1 MKLHYREMGEGS
13 PLLILHGLFGYSDN
27 WQTLGK
33 KFAQDHQVF
42 LIDQRNHGR
51 SPHSEEFN
59 YGLMAQDLLELIEE
73 HQLEA
78 PAIMGH
84 SMGGKT
90 AMTFAL
96 QHPDRLSR
104 LIVVD
109 IAPKEYP
116 IRHDGILDALLAV
129 DLSQVSSR
137 DEADAQLARG
147 IDHPAVRQFLLKNLY
162 RREDNSFA
170 WRPNLPAIDRNLD
183 YVSAAIEA
191 ARPFD
196 KPTLFIDGGKSYYI
210 RPEDHDL
217 IRQLFPNAQIETVP
231 EAGHW
236 VHAEAPQKVYELVR
250 AFLNQDSQD

>member
-27 WQTLGK
+27 WQTLGR
-33 KFAQDHQVF
+33 KFAEHHRVF

-59 YGLMAQDLLELIEE
+59 YDLMAQDLLELIEE
-73 HQLEA
+73 NKLEA

-96 QHPDRLSR
+96 QHPDRLSK

-109 IAPKEYP
+109 IAPKDYP
-116 IRHDGILDALLAV
+116 VRHDGILDALLAV

-147 IDHPAVRQFLLKNLY
+147 VDHPTVRQFLLKNLY
-162 RREDNSFA
+162 RQEDNSFG
-170 WRPNLPAIDRNLD
+170 WRPNLPAIDQHIEE
-183 YVSAAIEA
+183 VGAAIRADHAFE
-191 ARPFD
+191 
-196 KPTLFIDGGKSYYI
+196 KPTLFIDGGRSNYI
-210 RPEDHDL
+210 RPEDHDQ
-217 IRQLFPNAQIETVP
+217 IRQLFPNAIIETVP

-236 VHAEAPQKVYELVR
+236 VHAEAPEQVFELVR
-250 AFLNQDSQD
+250 AFLDQDA

>member
-1 MKLHYREMGEGS
+1 MKLHYRELGEGT

-27 WQTLGK
+27 WQTLGR
-33 KFAQDHQVF
+33 KFSEHHRVF

-59 YGLMAQDLLELIEE
+59 YDLMAQDLLDLLEE
-73 HQLEA
+73 NGLEA
-78 PAIMGH
+78 PVLMGH

-96 QHPDRLSR
+96 LHPDRLSK

-116 IRHDGILDALLAV
+116 IRHDGILDALLSV

-137 DEADAQLARG
+137 DEADAQLARA
-147 IDHPAVRQFLLKNLY
+147 IDHPGVRQFLLKNLY
-162 RREDNSFA
+162 RKEDNSFG
-170 WRPNLPAIDRNLD
+170 WRPNLPAIDRHIGE
-183 YVSAAIEA
+183 VGAAITAEK
-191 ARPFD
+191 PFE
-196 KPTLFIDGGKSYYI
+196 KPTLFINGGKSNYI
-210 RPEDHDL
+210 RPEDHGE
-217 IRQLFPNAQIETVP
+217 IEHLFPQAKIETIP

-236 VHAEAPQKVYELVR
+236 VHAEAPDKVYELVR
-250 AFLNQDSQD
+250 AFLND

>member
-1 MKLHYREMGEGS
+1 MKLHYRELGEGS

-33 KFAQDHQVF
+33 KFSEHHQVF

-59 YGLMAQDLLELIEE
+59 YDLMAQDLLELIEE
-73 HQLEA
+73 NRLEA
-78 PAIMGH
+78 PAVMGH

-96 QHPDRLSR
+96 QYPDRLSK

-109 IAPKEYP
+109 IAPKDYP

-147 IDHPAVRQFLLKNLY
+147 ISHPAVRQFLLKNLY
-162 RREDNSFA
+162 RKEDHSFG

-183 YVSAAIEA
+183 QVGAAITA
-191 ARPFD
+191 GAPFK
-196 KPTLFIDGGKSYYI
+196 KPTLFIDGGKSSYV
-210 RPEDHDL
+210 RPEDHEQ
-217 IRQLFPNAQIETVP
+217 IRQLFPNARIETIA

-236 VHAEAPQKVYELVR
+236 VHAEAPEKVYQLVR
-250 AFLNQDSQD
+250 EFLGD